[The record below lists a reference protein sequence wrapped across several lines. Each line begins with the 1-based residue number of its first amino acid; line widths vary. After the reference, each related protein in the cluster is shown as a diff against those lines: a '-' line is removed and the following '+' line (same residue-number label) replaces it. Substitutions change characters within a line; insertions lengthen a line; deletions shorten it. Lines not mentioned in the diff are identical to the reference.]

1 MNQTLTVPL
10 ELKAISGRKI
20 EGHGAIFGNV
30 DLGGDIVMPGAFRKS
45 LAHHKSAGTMP
56 QMFWMHDPSQV
67 PGMWEAVTEDN
78 SGLAVSGVLADTTLG
93 NDMKTLAGMKAV
105 RGLSIGY
112 NATDVD
118 YDRQGNRLLKQV
130 DVWEVSLV
138 SLAMNPLAQIESVK
152 ARLSA
157 SGEYV
162 PTEREFEAVLRDA
175 GYSKNVAKMLVA
187 KLFDSDPGGM
197 PDGRRWDAGDVDDE
211 ESAVAAL
218 QAFAGKLYAGSL
230 AR

>member
-10 ELKAISGRKI
+10 EIKGFSGRRL

-30 DLGGDIVMPGAFRKS
+30 DFGGDIVIPGAFKKS
-45 LAHHKSAGTMP
+45 LAEHKRAGTMP
-56 QMFWMHDPSQV
+56 QMFWMHDPTQV
-67 PGMWEAVTEDN
+67 PGAWESMAEDEE
-78 SGLAVSGVLADTTLG
+78 GLAVSGILADTTLG

-112 NATDVD
+112 AAIDVD
-118 YDRQGNRLLKQV
+118 YDRNGHRLLKQV
-130 DVWEVSLV
+130 HLGEVSLV
-138 SLAMNPLAQIESVK
+138 SMAMNPLAQIESVK

-162 PTEREFEAVLRDA
+162 PTEREFERVFRGA
-175 GYSKNVAKMLVA
+175 GCSKNVARMLVA

-197 PDGRRWDAGDVDDE
+197 PDGRRWDAGDVDE
-211 ESAVAAL
+211 VAAAAEAISNL
-218 QAFAGKLYAGSL
+218 TGRVMAGSL
-230 AR
+230 RI